1 MSELGDLLEVVHG
14 AHRSFTTVRLEAR
27 EWRHNHRLHAAY
39 ARAAERAG
47 ASAAAFAAGGEAV
60 PAETEV
66 LVRAWFEQ
74 PNRVREEREEAG
86 HHYVAVADGA
96 RWWQRLPA
104 WATTSAEGDGWA
116 TGQAGHTLRPLLD
129 PWPVVTGLELALEA
143 PTQVAGREAVV
154 VRATAR
160 PHPHLGG
167 AEPLAHGADR
177 PELAFD
183 LERGV
188 LLRARSLFDGE
199 PFSLVEILDV

>member
-47 ASAAAFAAGGEAV
+47 ANAATVALGGGEV

-66 LVRAWFEQ
+66 LIRACFEQ

-86 HHYVAVADGA
+86 HHYIAVADGS

-104 WATTSAEGDGWA
+104 WATMSAEGDGWA
-116 TGQAGHTLRPLLD
+116 TGQVGHTLRPLLD
-129 PWPVVTGLELALEA
+129 PWPVVAGLELALAA
-143 PTQVAGREAVV
+143 PTRVAAREAVV
-154 VRATAR
+154 VR
-160 PHPHLGG
+160 
-167 AEPLAHGADR
+167 
-177 PELAFD
+177 
-183 LERGV
+183 
-188 LLRARSLFDGE
+188 
-199 PFSLVEILDV
+199 